1 LRGNEVFTAT
11 RAVQR
16 KDRVTRRDYTCTAD
30 VPVEYLETRE
40 TGFGVMTAVKH
51 SAAIEGVQVGWDIM
65 PKPWGTDKRVW
76 L

>member
-1 LRGNEVFTAT
+1 MPA
-11 RAVQR
+11 
-16 KDRVTRRDYTCTAD
+16 
-30 VPVEYLETRE
+30 EYLETRE

-65 PKPWGTDKRVW
+65 PKPLGTDQKVW